1 MTQSSTP
8 DYARAKT
15 VGLADIP
22 VIDLAGTDSPAGCAA
37 VAAALVKAAS
47 EIGFFYV
54 SGHGVSAQLCA
65 DAMAASR
72 RFFELPEAGKAGIT
86 VDRHQRGVMAQGLAN
101 LEGSATHDAKEVFF

>member
-15 VGLADIP
+15 VGLTDIP
-22 VIDLAGTDSPAGCAA
+22 VIDLAGKDSPAGRAA

-54 SGHGVSAQLCA
+54 SGHGVSAQLCT
-65 DAMAASR
+65 DAMVASR
-72 RFFELPEAGKAGIT
+72 RFFELSDTANVGIA
-86 VDRHQRGVMAQGLAN
+86 VDRHRG
-101 LEGSATHDAKEVFF
+101 